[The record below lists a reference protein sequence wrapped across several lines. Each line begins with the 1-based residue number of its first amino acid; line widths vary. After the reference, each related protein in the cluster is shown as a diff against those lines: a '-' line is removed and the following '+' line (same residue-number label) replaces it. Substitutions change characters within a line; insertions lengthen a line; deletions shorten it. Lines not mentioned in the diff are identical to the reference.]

1 MGFLD
6 RLLGRDKKTSG
17 GDSSMQSEDMHQ
29 GQESMGRDTAPSTEP
44 MAPANSDPP
53 AESRTDDEM

>member
-1 MGFLD
+1 
-6 RLLGRDKKTSG
+6 
-17 GDSSMQSEDMHQ
+17 MQSEDMHQ
-29 GQESMGRDTAPSTEP
+29 GQESMGGDTAPSTEP